1 MKYAHHTSLEM
12 SVISHIHVRHPPF
25 WISFGQLYF
34 VCVVGEG
41 NRVVSNKDHEF
52 YFEIHEN
59 IVFGYLGSINQ
70 RPRFCFYCKEHTL
83 VENVILTYM

>member
-41 NRVVSNKDHEF
+41 SRVVSNKDHEF

-59 IVFGYLGSINQ
+59 IVFGYLVVLTRDQGFVSTARN
-70 RPRFCFYCKEHTL
+70 
-83 VENVILTYM
+83 IL